1 MPKTFK
7 AKIPTKKKANMK
19 IKIKKSVKEA
29 AKKKKVKQEPVIHGR
44 TTDSSYP
51 LKILCGEDVTRLDL
65 STTSPDRIT
74 CPNCLVKVDEG
85 LENGSLLINNGN
97 RLVSAKNYIEELY
110 VVYTETPEM
119 INEPDEEPGPWD
131 WRGDKDL
138 HTTFDHVSLS
148 QPASP
153 YHELEYAKFPVA
165 VGDKVFVAW
174 VNFTDGD
181 TFGSTRGQ
189 FAVEGIF
196 KTREEAVNALE
207 GVSSKYAGYFSRLEN
222 VFVDEAIVK

>member
-7 AKIPTKKKANMK
+7 AKIPTKKKADMK
-19 IKIKKSVKEA
+19 IKIKKNVKEA

-44 TTDSSYP
+44 ATGNSYP
-51 LKILCGEDVTRLDL
+51 LKILCGEDVARIDL
-65 STTSPDRIT
+65 STTIPDRIT
-74 CPNCLVKVDEG
+74 CPNCLVKMDEG

-97 RLVSAKNYIEELY
+97 QLTLAENYIEELY
-110 VVYTETPEM
+110 VVYTEAPEM

-131 WRGDKDL
+131 WKGDKDL
-138 HTTFDHVSLS
+138 HTAFDHVSLS

-153 YHELEYAKFPVA
+153 FYELEYANFPVA

-174 VNFTDGD
+174 VNFTDGG

-196 KTREEAVNALE
+196 KTREEAVSALE
-207 GVSSKYAGYFSRLEN
+207 DVGSKYEGYFSRLEN